1 MKKIFVIML
10 LLSIV
15 FVFSA
20 CGTIKETKKESEN
33 NKSQTQIKSFDLNDY
48 SEQIENYAS
57 SENVGK
63 ISDAETAIRKAKEL
77 WNDKSF
83 NTYIDLD
90 GEMKFTALYD
100 SKNDCWYV
108 SGDIPTTKN
117 EDGSVEVTLCSIP
130 HAIIREDGNVLAV
143 WLDLEG

>member
-63 ISDAETAIRKAKEL
+63 ISDAKIAIQKLEELKTQKE
-77 WNDKSF
+77 
-83 NTYIDLD
+83 
-90 GEMKFTALYD
+90 
-100 SKNDCWYV
+100 
-108 SGDIPTTKN
+108 IPTEITLPVSLIARNSTKKLTN
-117 EDGSVEVTLCSIP
+117 
-130 HAIIREDGNVLAV
+130 
-143 WLDLEG
+143 

>member
-20 CGTIKETKKESEN
+20 CGTIKESEKESEN

-63 ISDAETAIRKAKEL
+63 IGDSETAIQKAKEL
-77 WNDKSF
+77 WNDKSY
-83 NTYIDLD
+83 NTYVDLD
-90 GEMKFTALYD
+90 GKMKFTALYD

-108 SGDIPTTKN
+108 SGDIPTAKN
-117 EDGSVEVTLCSIP
+117 ENGSVEVTLCSIP
-130 HAIIREDGNVLAV
+130 HAIIQKDGNVLAV